1 MTTINNYE
9 CVDNQLVQVDENH
22 QSVMVVATGTMQVIY
37 TTESGVSVVAAW
49 TRDVGTME
57 RKLVLVLVYPN
68 GERTPAR
75 EYAPSK
81 LTVKNLRELMDLDGV
96 EPEDIDKLYESI
108 KEKKAELPVQFAGS
122 GKCSLHQAYRAL
134 CDYVQTY
141 EQPGVVFVTEGYGN
155 IRASDLQ
162 KVLDKLNVGYSRLE
176 IQKNFK
182 MWGLL
187 RTSEAADHVY
197 AYRINRPGMRDWYF
211 SFRLPAQVEAVQD
224 EATKEVV

>member
-1 MTTINNYE
+1 MTNTNLNI
-9 CVDNQLVQVDENH
+9 VVQNTTNAFGLD
-22 QSVMVVATGTMQVIY
+22 GTMVEICK
-37 TTESGVSVVAAW
+37 TKDGVSVVGAW
-49 TRDVGTME
+49 NRDIGTKAV
-57 RKLVLVLVYPN
+57 KLVVSLVYSN
-68 GERTPAR
+68 GECSPIH

-81 LTVKNLRELMDLDGV
+81 ITVKGLSDMGDLDGLS
-96 EPEDIDKLYESI
+96 PEVIPELY
-108 KEKKAELPVQFAGS
+108 KVLQQKKAELPVYDVGN